1 MSYQRALLDYEERS
15 IFFFLNDGTDN
26 QNGREEGVSDKK
38 QKRRKRDLLHP
49 KREVCHLMKS
59 NCIYMHTFTPKDISK
74 GVPHKQS
81 SEILKEA

>member
-1 MSYQRALLDYEERS
+1 MGQTTKMGGRRGVRQKAKEE
-15 IFFFLNDGTDN
+15 
-26 QNGREEGVSDKK
+26 KK
-38 QKRRKRDLLHP
+38 GLLHP

-59 NCIYMHTFTPKDISK
+59 NCIYMHNFTPKDISK